1 MIVIMMSL
9 AARPKILAAW
19 TPLPGSPRRFAYGQG
34 MCISIKVFR
43 KNFIDA
49 CLYIGVKFY
58 ALKSLGLKQLG
69 FPEPFGLRK
78 SYVIQFLLE

>member
-1 MIVIMMSL
+1 MMVIMMSL

-34 MCISIKVFR
+34 ICVSIKVFR

-49 CLYIGVKFY
+49 CLYMGVKFY
-58 ALKSLGLKQLG
+58 ALKSLGSSLLFAKQLLTVR
-69 FPEPFGLRK
+69 FSRLTP
-78 SYVIQFLLE
+78 